1 MHDQAILISI
11 PEAARRLSC
20 GRSLLYE
27 LMGAGSIQSVK
38 LGKRRLVRVASLE
51 AFAAS
56 LPELQLKRS
65 EKVSLCR

>member
-1 MHDQAILISI
+1 MSDQAILISI

-27 LMGAGSIQSVK
+27 LMGAGSVHSVK
-38 LGKRRLVRVASLE
+38 LGKRRLVLAASLE

-56 LPELQLKRS
+56 LPESPLKQAAVT
-65 EKVSLCR
+65 EGN

>member
-27 LMGAGSIQSVK
+27 LMGAGSVRSVK
-38 LGKRRLVRVASLE
+38 LGKRRLVLVASLV

-56 LPELQLKRS
+56 LPESQLKQTTAT
-65 EKVSLCR
+65 KGN